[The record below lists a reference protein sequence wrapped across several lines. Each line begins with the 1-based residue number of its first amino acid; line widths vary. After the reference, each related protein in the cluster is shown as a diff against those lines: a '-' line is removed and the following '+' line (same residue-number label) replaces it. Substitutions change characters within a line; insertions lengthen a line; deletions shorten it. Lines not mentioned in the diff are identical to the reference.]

1 MSPELQKVNAL
12 GVYLHD
18 RRIGIINRLAGD
30 RHIYAFEQEYLDDPN
45 RPTLSLSYKG
55 RTGGLVTTVRPV
67 SRRLPPFFS
76 NLLPE
81 GHLRD
86 YLAAKAGVKKAR
98 EFYLMAV
105 LGADL
110 AGAVIVRPMDAGDH
124 DDQHEHPE
132 HHDEEDEKQKNV
144 LRFSLAGVQ
153 LKFSAVMEASGGLTV
168 PAHGVGGSW
177 IVKLPSTQHAAVSEN
192 EYAML
197 ELARATG
204 IQCPPVRLVPVG
216 DIEGLPPDAARLKGK
231 ALAVE
236 RFDRA
241 AGGRR
246 IHMEDFAQ
254 VFGLFPD
261 DKYGERSYANI
272 AAVLWAETGE
282 GSTYEFVRRLVF
294 SVLIG
299 NADMHLKNWSLLY
312 PDGRMPVL
320 SPAYDFVSTLPYIP
334 GDTLALSFGGTKS
347 LDGVTLDQV
356 RRFADTA
363 RLPMKPLNDIVA
375 ETVEKTQKA
384 WGDLPHKDLLPRE
397 ILKVINDQIANTVR
411 SVRKSSWTNGSGLL
425 TAVSPVVRAVGRDYC
440 GRVRSVGRSS
450 EPACCGSTC
459 PHAAGTQGCAL
470 E

>member
-30 RHIYAFEQEYLDDPN
+30 SHIFAFEQDYIDDLN
-45 RPTLSLSYKG
+45 RPTLSLSYKS
-55 RTGGLVTTVRPV
+55 RTGGLVTSVRQV

-86 YLAAKAGVKKAR
+86 YLAEKAGVKKER

-110 AGAVIVRPMDAGDH
+110 AGAVTVKPIDAAEREHQHDH
-124 DDQHEHPE
+124 DHHGHE
-132 HHDEEDEKQKNV
+132 EEDQQQKNI

-153 LKFSAVMEASGGLTV
+153 LKFSAVMEASGGLTI

-177 IVKLPSTQHAAVSEN
+177 ITKLPSTQHAAVPEN

-197 ELARATG
+197 ELARAIG
-204 IQCPPVRLVPVG
+204 IQVPSIRLVSVAE
-216 DIEGLPPDAARLKGK
+216 IEALPPDAARLKGK

-241 AGGRR
+241 AGGHR

-261 DKYGERSYANI
+261 DKYGGRSYANI

-282 GSTYEFVRRLVF
+282 EGTYEFVRRLMF

-312 PDGRMPVL
+312 PDGRTPIL
-320 SPAYDFVSTLPYIP
+320 SPAYDFVSTVPYIP
-334 GDTLALSFGGTKS
+334 GDSLALSFGKTKS
-347 LDGVTLDQV
+347 LDGVTADQV

-363 RLPMKPLNDIVA
+363 RLPMKPVMDIVR
-375 ETVEKTQKA
+375 EIVERTERA
-384 WGDLPHKDLLPRE
+384 WKELPQKDLLPHD
-397 ILKVINDQIANTVR
+397 ILKVIDGQIANAIART
-411 SVRKSSWTNGSGLL
+411 TLG
-425 TAVSPVVRAVGRDYC
+425 
-440 GRVRSVGRSS
+440 
-450 EPACCGSTC
+450 
-459 PHAAGTQGCAL
+459 
-470 E
+470 